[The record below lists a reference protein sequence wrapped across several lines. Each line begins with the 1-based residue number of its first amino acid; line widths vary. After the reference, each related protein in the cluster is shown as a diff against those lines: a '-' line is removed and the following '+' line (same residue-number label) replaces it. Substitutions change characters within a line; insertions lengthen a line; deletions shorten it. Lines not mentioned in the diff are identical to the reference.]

1 MRDQPIKLMTETRTA
16 SDTEAARLLENTHTL
31 LQTARQTDLNALDR
45 HAAEALA
52 AQLRM
57 VLNQHAYRYYVL
69 DNPLIPDA
77 DYDLLLQALR
87 TLEQRFPDLITPDSP
102 TQRVGGPPL
111 ERFEKVR
118 HPEPLLSLS
127 NAFGEEDVRA
137 WYERCCRM
145 LAEQLGRPVQ
155 PAVTAELKIDGLAL
169 ALTYEDGVLTVGATR
184 GDGIEG
190 ENVTRNVRT
199 IPAIPL
205 RIPVDPSVGP
215 APVRLEVRGEVYM
228 RKRDF
233 EQLNEQLIAR
243 GERPFANPRN
253 AAAGSVRQLN
263 PQVTASRPLS
273 FFAYGIGPVEGA
285 SVPESQLEMLQWLG
299 RLGFP
304 VSEHARRFEQL
315 EDVLAYCRYWT
326 AHRDDLDYEIDGL
339 VLKIDHRPYQELLG
353 AISNAPRWA
362 VAYKFPAQEATTR
375 LLNIIVNVGRTG
387 VVKPEAVLE
396 PVEIGGVTV
405 SQATLHNEDYVR
417 KRDIRIGDLVVVIR
431 AGDVIPQVV
440 RPVVEARTGGERPWR
455 MPERCPS
462 CGSPLVRL
470 PGEADYYCVASDC
483 PAQFVR
489 LLEHFAGRDA
499 MDIEGMGSRVARQLA
514 ESGLVRRLSDL
525 YRLRLEDLLK
535 LEGFAET
542 RARNL
547 LRAIEAS
554 KQRPLSRLLFGLGIR
569 HVGKT
574 TAELLVQHFASID
587 ELATATVE
595 QLAAIEGVGP
605 ITAESIVDWFRVEDN
620 RQLVEELKALGVN
633 TQRLPEEAP
642 AAAESPVRGK
652 TFVLTGTLPHLTRKE
667 AEELI
672 KRAGGRV
679 ASSVSRHTDYVV
691 VGENPGSKYD
701 RARQLGIPMIDE
713 AELLRLLGVK

>member
-1 MRDQPIKLMTETRTA
+1 METRTA
-16 SDTEAARLLENTHTL
+16 PQTAEARLLEATLDL
-31 LQTARQTDLNALDR
+31 LQTVRQRDLER
-45 HAAEALA
+45 ITRKEAEVLA
-52 AQLRM
+52 ARLRE

-69 DNPLIPDA
+69 DHPLIPDA
-77 DYDLLLQALR
+77 DYDLLMQALR
-87 TLEQRFPDLITPDSP
+87 KLEARFPELVTPDSP

-111 ERFEKVR
+111 ARFEKVR
-118 HPEPLLSLS
+118 HPEPLLSLN
-127 NAFGEEDVRA
+127 NALGEEEVRA

-145 LAEQLGRPVQ
+145 LAERLGHSVQ
-155 PAVTAELKIDGLAL
+155 PAVTAELKIDGLAM
-169 ALTYEDGVLTVGATR
+169 ALTYENGVLTVGATR

-190 ENVTRNVRT
+190 ENVTQNVRT

-205 RIPVDPSVGP
+205 RIPVDPSVGLPP
-215 APVRLEVRGEVYM
+215 ARLEVRGEVYM

-233 EQLNEQLIAR
+233 EQLNEQLEAR

-273 FFAYGIGPVEGA
+273 FFAYGIGPVAGA
-285 SVPESQLEMLQWLG
+285 EVPDSQYEVLQWLG

-304 VSEHARRFEQL
+304 VNEHVRRFEHL
-315 EDVLAYCRYWT
+315 EEVLDYCRYWT
-326 AHRDDLDYEIDGL
+326 EHRDALDYEIDGV
-339 VLKIDHRPYQELLG
+339 VLKIDHRPWQVLLG

-362 VAYKFPAQEATTR
+362 VASKFPAREAITR
-375 LLNIIVNVGRTG
+375 LLDIMVSVGRTG
-387 VVKPEAVLE
+387 VVKPVAVLE
-396 PVEIGGVTV
+396 PVEVGGVTV

-417 KRDIRIGDLVVVIR
+417 SRDIRIGDLVVVIR

-440 RPVVEARTGGERPWR
+440 RPVVEARTGNEQPWH

-489 LLEHFAGRDA
+489 RLEHFASRDA
-499 MDIEGMGSRVARQLA
+499 MDVESLGSQVARQLV

-525 YRLRLEDLLK
+525 YRLRQEDLLK

-587 ELATATVE
+587 ELAAATME
-595 QLAAIEGVGP
+595 ELAAIEGVGP
-605 ITAESIVDWFRVEDN
+605 ITAESIANWFRVEDN
-620 RQLVEELKALGVN
+620 RRLIKELKEQGVN
-633 TQRLPEEAP
+633 TQRFPEEAP
-642 AAAESPVRGK
+642 AAASPARGK
-652 TFVLTGTLPHLTRKE
+652 TFVLTGALPHLTRKE

-679 ASSVSRHTDYVV
+679 ASSVSRNTDYVV

-701 RARQLGIPMIDE
+701 RARQLGIPMLDE
-713 AELLRLLGVK
+713 DGLLRLLGMK

>member
-1 MRDQPIKLMTETRTA
+1 METRTA
-16 SDTEAARLLENTHTL
+16 PQIAEARLLEATHAL
-31 LQTARQTDLNALDR
+31 LKTVRQTDLEAIDR
-45 HAAEALA
+45 QKAKALA
-52 AQLRM
+52 ARLRE

-69 DNPLIPDA
+69 DHPLIPDA
-77 DYDLLLQALR
+77 DYDLLMQALR
-87 TLEQRFPDLITPDSP
+87 KLEARFPELVTPDSP

-118 HPEPLLSLS
+118 HPEPLLSLN

-145 LAEQLGRPVQ
+145 LAEQLGHPVQ
-155 PAVTAELKIDGLAL
+155 PAVTAELKIDGLAM
-169 ALTYEDGVLTVGATR
+169 ALTYENGVLTVGATR

-190 ENVTRNVRT
+190 ENVTQNVRT
-199 IPAIPL
+199 IPAVPL

-215 APVRLEVRGEVYM
+215 PPVRLEVRGEVYM

-233 EQLNEQLIAR
+233 ERLNEQLQAR
-243 GERPFANPRN
+243 GERTFANPRN

-285 SVPESQLEMLQWLG
+285 EVPDSQYEVLQWLG

-304 VSEHARRFEQL
+304 VNEHARRFEQL
-315 EDVLAYCRYWT
+315 EDMLEYCRYWT
-326 AHRDDLDYEIDGL
+326 EHRDELDYEIDGV
-339 VLKIDHRPYQELLG
+339 VLKIDHRPWQALLG

-362 VAYKFPAQEATTR
+362 VAYKFPAREAITR
-375 LLNIIVNVGRTG
+375 LLDIMVSVGRTG
-387 VVKPEAVLE
+387 VVKPVAVLE
-396 PVEIGGVTV
+396 PVEVGGVTV

-417 KRDIRIGDLVVVIR
+417 SRDIRIGDLVVVIR

-440 RPVVEARTGGERPWR
+440 RPVVEARTGNERLWR

-489 LLEHFAGRDA
+489 LLEHFASRDA
-499 MDIEGMGSRVARQLA
+499 MDIEGMGSQVARQLA

-525 YRLRLEDLLK
+525 YRLKLEDLLK

-574 TAELLVQHFASID
+574 TAELLVQRFASID
-587 ELATATVE
+587 ELAAATLDE
-595 QLAAIEGVGP
+595 LAAIEGVGP
-605 ITAESIVDWFRVEDN
+605 ITAESIANWFRVEDN
-620 RQLVEELKALGVN
+620 RRLIEELKELGVN
-633 TQRLPEEAP
+633 MQRLPEEAP
-642 AAAESPVRGK
+642 AAESPVHGK
-652 TFVLTGTLPHLTRKE
+652 TFVLTGALPHLTRKE

-679 ASSVSRHTDYVV
+679 ASSVSRNTDYVV

-701 RARQLGIPMIDE
+701 RARQLGIPMLDE
-713 AELLRLLGVK
+713 DGLLRLLGIK

>member
-1 MRDQPIKLMTETRTA
+1 METRTA
-16 SDTEAARLLENTHTL
+16 PQTAEARLLEATHAL
-31 LQTARQTDLNALDR
+31 LQTVRQRDLEAIDR
-45 HAAEALA
+45 KEAEALA
-52 AQLRM
+52 ARLRE

-77 DYDLLLQALR
+77 DYDLLMQALR
-87 TLEQRFPDLITPDSP
+87 KLEARFPELVTPDSP

-118 HPEPLLSLS
+118 HPEPLLSLN

-145 LAEQLGRPVQ
+145 LAEQLGHPVR
-155 PAVTAELKIDGLAL
+155 PAVTAELKIDGLAM
-169 ALTYEDGVLTVGATR
+169 ALTYENGVLTVGATR

-190 ENVTRNVRT
+190 ENVTQNVRT

-205 RIPVDPSVGP
+205 RIPVDPAVGP
-215 APVRLEVRGEVYM
+215 PPTRLEVRGEVYM

-233 EQLNEQLIAR
+233 ERLNEQLQAR

-285 SVPESQLEMLQWLG
+285 EVPLSQYEVLQWLR

-304 VSEHARRFEQL
+304 AGEHARRFEQL
-315 EDVLAYCRYWT
+315 EDVLEYCRYWT
-326 AHRDDLDYEIDGL
+326 ERRDALDYEIDGV
-339 VLKIDHRPYQELLG
+339 VLKIDHRPWQALLG
-353 AISNAPRWA
+353 TISNAPRWA
-362 VAYKFPAQEATTR
+362 VAYKFPAREAITR
-375 LLNIIVNVGRTG
+375 LLDIMVSVGRTG
-387 VVKPEAVLE
+387 VVKPVAVLE
-396 PVEIGGVTV
+396 PVEVGGVTV

-417 KRDIRIGDLVVVIR
+417 SRDIRIGDLVVVIR

-440 RPVVEARTGGERPWR
+440 RPVVEARTGTERPWR

-462 CGSPLVRL
+462 CGSLLVRL

-489 LLEHFAGRDA
+489 LLEHFASRDA
-499 MDIEGMGSRVARQLA
+499 MDIEGMGSQVARQLA

-525 YRLRLEDLLK
+525 YRLKLEDLLK

-554 KQRPLSRLLFGLGIR
+554 KRRSLSRLLFGLGIR

-574 TAELLVQHFASID
+574 TAELLVQRFASID
-587 ELATATVE
+587 ELAAATIDE
-595 QLAAIEGVGP
+595 LSAIEGVGP
-605 ITAESIVDWFRVEDN
+605 ITAESIANWFRVEDN
-620 RQLVEELKALGVN
+620 RRLIEELKELGVN

-642 AAAESPVRGK
+642 AAESPVRGK
-652 TFVLTGTLPHLTRKE
+652 TFVLTGALPHLTRKE

-679 ASSVSRHTDYVV
+679 AGSVSRNTDYVV

-701 RARQLGIPMIDE
+701 RARQLGIPMLDE
-713 AELLRLLGVK
+713 DGLLRLLGMK

>member
-1 MRDQPIKLMTETRTA
+1 MAETRTA
-16 SDTEAARLLENTHTL
+16 LETEAARLLETTHTL
-31 LQTARQTDLNALDR
+31 LQTVRQTDLNALDR

-52 AQLRM
+52 AQLRT

-169 ALTYEDGVLTVGATR
+169 ALTYENGVLTVGATR

-215 APVRLEVRGEVYM
+215 APARLEVRGEVYM

-233 EQLNEQLIAR
+233 EQLNEQLLDR

-285 SVPESQLEMLQWLG
+285 DVPESQFEVLQWLR

-326 AHRDDLDYEIDGL
+326 EHRDDLDYEIDGL

-440 RPVVEARTGGERPWR
+440 RPVIEARTGNERPWR

-514 ESGLVRRLSDL
+514 EAGLVHRLSDL

-547 LRAIEAS
+547 LQAIEAS

-587 ELATATVE
+587 ELAAATVE

-620 RQLVEELKALGVN
+620 RQLIEELKELGIN

-642 AAAESPVRGK
+642 AAESPARGK

-701 RARQLGIPMIDE
+701 RARQLGIPMLDE
-713 AELLRLLGVK
+713 AELLRLLGIK

>member
-1 MRDQPIKLMTETRTA
+1 METHTA
-16 SDTEAARLLENTHTL
+16 PQTAEARLLEATHTL
-31 LQTARQTDLNALDR
+31 LQTVRQRDLEAIDR
-45 HAAEALA
+45 KEAEALA
-52 AQLRM
+52 ARLRE

-77 DYDLLLQALR
+77 DYDLLMQALR
-87 TLEQRFPDLITPDSP
+87 KLEARFPELVTPDSP
-102 TQRVGGPPL
+102 TQRVGGAPL
-111 ERFEKVR
+111 GRFEKVR
-118 HPEPLLSLS
+118 HPEPLLSLN

-145 LAEQLGRPVQ
+145 LAERLGHPVQ
-155 PAVTAELKIDGLAL
+155 PAVTAELKIDGLAM
-169 ALTYEDGVLTVGATR
+169 ALTYENGVLTVGATR

-190 ENVTRNVRT
+190 ENVTQNVRT

-215 APVRLEVRGEVYM
+215 PPARLEVRGEVYM

-233 EQLNEQLIAR
+233 ERLNAQLQAR

-285 SVPESQLEMLQWLG
+285 EVPDSQYEVLQWLG

-304 VSEHARRFEQL
+304 VNEHARRFERL
-315 EDVLAYCRYWT
+315 DDVLEYCRYWT
-326 AHRDDLDYEIDGL
+326 EHRDELDYEIDGV
-339 VLKIDHRPYQELLG
+339 VLKIDHRPWQALLG

-362 VAYKFPAQEATTR
+362 VAYKFPAREAITR
-375 LLNIIVNVGRTG
+375 LLDIMVSVGRTG
-387 VVKPEAVLE
+387 VVKPVAVLE
-396 PVEIGGVTV
+396 PVEVGGVTV

-417 KRDIRIGDLVVVIR
+417 SRDIRIGDLVVVIR

-440 RPVVEARTGGERPWR
+440 RPVVEARTGNERPWR

-462 CGSPLVRL
+462 CGSQLVRL

-489 LLEHFAGRDA
+489 LLEHFASRDA
-499 MDIEGMGSRVARQLA
+499 MDIEGMGSQVARQLA

-525 YRLRLEDLLK
+525 YRLKLEDLLK

-554 KQRPLSRLLFGLGIR
+554 KRRPLSRLLFGLGIR

-574 TAELLVQHFASID
+574 TAELLVQRFASID
-587 ELATATVE
+587 ELAAATIDE
-595 QLAAIEGVGP
+595 LSAIEGVGP
-605 ITAESIVDWFRVEDN
+605 ITAESIANWFRVEDN
-620 RQLVEELKALGVN
+620 RRLIEELKKLGVN

-642 AAAESPVRGK
+642 AAESPVRGK
-652 TFVLTGTLPHLTRKE
+652 TFVLTGALPHLTRKE

-679 ASSVSRHTDYVV
+679 ASSVSRNTDYVV

-701 RARQLGIPMIDE
+701 RARQLGIPMLDE
-713 AELLRLLGVK
+713 DGLLRLLGMK

>member
-1 MRDQPIKLMTETRTA
+1 METRTA
-16 SDTEAARLLENTHTL
+16 PQIAEARLLEATHAL
-31 LQTARQTDLNALDR
+31 LKTVRQTDLEAIDR
-45 HAAEALA
+45 QKAKALA
-52 AQLRM
+52 ARLRE

-69 DNPLIPDA
+69 DHPLIPDA
-77 DYDLLLQALR
+77 DYDLLMQALR
-87 TLEQRFPDLITPDSP
+87 KLEARFPELVTPDSP

-118 HPEPLLSLS
+118 HPEPLLSLN

-145 LAEQLGRPVQ
+145 LAEQLGHPVQ
-155 PAVTAELKIDGLAL
+155 PAVTAELKIDGLAM
-169 ALTYEDGVLTVGATR
+169 ALTYENGVLTVGATR

-190 ENVTRNVRT
+190 ENVTQNVRT
-199 IPAIPL
+199 IPAVPL

-215 APVRLEVRGEVYM
+215 PPVRLEVRGEVYM

-233 EQLNEQLIAR
+233 ERLNEQLQAR
-243 GERPFANPRN
+243 GERTFANPRN

-285 SVPESQLEMLQWLG
+285 EVPDSQYEVLQWLG

-304 VSEHARRFEQL
+304 VNEHARRFEQL
-315 EDVLAYCRYWT
+315 EDMLEYCRYWT
-326 AHRDDLDYEIDGL
+326 EHRDELDYEIDGV
-339 VLKIDHRPYQELLG
+339 VLKIDHRPWQALLG

-362 VAYKFPAQEATTR
+362 VAYKFPAREAITR
-375 LLNIIVNVGRTG
+375 LLDIMVSVGRTG
-387 VVKPEAVLE
+387 VVKPVAVLE
-396 PVEIGGVTV
+396 PVEVGGVTV

-417 KRDIRIGDLVVVIR
+417 SRDIRIGDLVVVIR

-440 RPVVEARTGGERPWR
+440 RPVVEARTGNERLWR

-489 LLEHFAGRDA
+489 LLEHFASRDA
-499 MDIEGMGSRVARQLA
+499 MDIEGMGSQVARQLA

-525 YRLRLEDLLK
+525 YRLKLEDLLK

-574 TAELLVQHFASID
+574 TAELLVQRFASID
-587 ELATATVE
+587 ELAAATLDE
-595 QLAAIEGVGP
+595 LAAIEGVGP
-605 ITAESIVDWFRVEDN
+605 ITAESIANWFRVEDN
-620 RQLVEELKALGVN
+620 RRLIEELKELGVN
-633 TQRLPEEAP
+633 MQRLPEEAP
-642 AAAESPVRGK
+642 AAESPVRAK
-652 TFVLTGTLPHLTRKE
+652 TFVLTGALPHLTRKE

-679 ASSVSRHTDYVV
+679 ASSVSRNTDYVV

-701 RARQLGIPMIDE
+701 RARQLGIPMLDE
-713 AELLRLLGVK
+713 DGLLRLLGIK